1 MMHSWKKQKS
11 MYERKKKEYL
21 WALSFITS
29 KWIIKKKKPPFYS
42 TSNLPHLPPSRRTKT
57 ETFHQ
62 YYEKDEKTCSDFY
75 LLYLLIQ
82 NKPLYDLI
90 L

>member
-1 MMHSWKKQKS
+1 
-11 MYERKKKEYL
+11 MYERKKRISVSAFFHHFQMDY
-21 WALSFITS
+21 
-29 KWIIKKKKPPFYS
+29 KKKKPPFYS